1 MSWFYGII
9 RKAEEVVLATRL
21 AQLPD
26 ELQQLIRARGGEGY
40 HLGAYV
46 PAEDTTYIYLPDFI
60 RAIDEQ
66 REGVMRGRLGEDASF
81 AQMSDERFERIFMNK
96 FLDTLEHE
104 SLHSAMDKEIKEWVK
119 GEVDNFNEQITMR
132 VLRRFIETS
141 DSPDSLVNRA
151 NLRNIAIPR
160 LTEILTVSAT
170 NLVHEILVRMLLQRD
185 SALSSN
191 QLKEYVMMY
200 SKVVMNEIRDMVTDL
215 PANASIQDDVN
226 QFYQMV
232 LSLMSGFWS
241 EYMKVYYDFSLEY
254 TSGVIVETINEA
266 LDEI

>member
-46 PAEDTTYIYLPDFI
+46 PAEDTTYIYLPDFK
-60 RAIDEQ
+60 RAIDEK

-151 NLRNIAIPR
+151 NLRNMAIPR

-191 QLKEYVMMY
+191 QLKEYVMLY
-200 SKVVMNEIRDMVTDL
+200 SKVIVNEIRDMVTDL
-215 PANASIQDDVN
+215 PANASIEDDVN
-226 QFYQMV
+226 EFYQMV

-266 LDEI
+266 LEEL

>member
-26 ELQQLIRARGGEGY
+26 ELQQMIRTREGEGY

-46 PAEDTTYIYLPDFI
+46 PAEDTTYIYLPDFK

-151 NLRNIAIPR
+151 NLRNMAIPR

-215 PANASIQDDVN
+215 PANASIEDDVN
-226 QFYQMV
+226 EFYQMV

-266 LDEI
+266 LEEL